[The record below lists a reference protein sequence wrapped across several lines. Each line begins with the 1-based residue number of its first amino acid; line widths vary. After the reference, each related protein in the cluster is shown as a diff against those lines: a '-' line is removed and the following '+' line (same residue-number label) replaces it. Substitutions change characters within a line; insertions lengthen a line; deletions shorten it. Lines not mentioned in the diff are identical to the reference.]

1 MSVINFVSP
10 VASIVRPMISFGIIA
25 TLMLIF
31 KPLLVGMLRA
41 ALLVLNPR
49 AKSVMKVKE
58 ERVKG
63 IMMLNSMARDLDRTQ
78 PNLAAEMRYIA
89 WRD

>member
-1 MSVINFVSP
+1 MSVISFVSP
-10 VASIVRPMISFGIIA
+10 VASIVRPMIGFGIIA
-25 TLMLIF
+25 TLIVIF

-49 AKSVMKVKE
+49 AQSAKKAKN

-63 IMMLNSMARDLDRTQ
+63 IMMLNSLARDLDRTQ
-78 PNLAAEMRYIA
+78 PNLAAELRYMA